1 MRTIGGLFGRSAFG
15 PLHEQ
20 VLKVLECTKVVGE
33 LVDAHASGDWD
44 EVAVAAASLRRLESE
59 ADSIK
64 EEIRNSLSN
73 SLFSSAER
81 GDVLFLVKHID
92 TLADLAEEAGKF
104 LEVRQTEMPP
114 ELADDYRKLGR
125 KVCECAE
132 VLSLV
137 TGELVKMES
146 DPAGRSR
153 KTEMEKLLAR
163 VHSIEH
169 ETDEM
174 QHGLLKRLFS
184 LEDKLEPIAVVMLL
198 RIIERLAGI
207 ADQAE
212 NNADCITRMVAKM

>member
-20 VLKVLECTKVVGE
+20 VLKVLECTKAVRE
-33 LVDAHASGDWD
+33 LVDAHADGDWGR
-44 EVAVAAASLRRLESE
+44 VAKASARLRELESE

-64 EEIRNSLSN
+64 EEIRNALSN

-81 GDVLFLVKHID
+81 GDVLYLVKHID
-92 TLADLAEEAGKF
+92 TLADLSEEAGKF
-104 LEVRQTEMPP
+104 LEVRQTEMPE
-114 ELADDYRKLGR
+114 ELADDYRALGR
-125 KVCECAE
+125 RVCECAGL
-132 VLSLV
+132 LSQV
-137 TGELVKMES
+137 TGELVRMES
-146 DPAGRSR
+146 DPVGRSR
-153 KTEMEKLLAR
+153 KAEVEKLLSQ
-163 VHSIEH
+163 VHAVEH

-174 QHGLLKRLFS
+174 QHGLLKRLFT
-184 LEDKLEPIAVVMLL
+184 LEDRLQPISVVMLL